1 MTEMN
6 QIKIFRSNSLDKI
19 ENTANKFLEDHK
31 DIILDSVKIEFT
43 QVEKP
48 TLMYVMV
55 MTYKLMK

>member
-1 MTEMN
+1 MN

>member
-1 MTEMN
+1 MN

-31 DIILDSVKIEFT
+31 DIIIDSVRIEFT

-48 TLMYVMV
+48 TVMYVMV

>member
-1 MTEMN
+1 MN

-19 ENTANKFLEDHK
+19 ENTANKFLEEHK
-31 DIILDSVKIEFT
+31 DIILDSVKVEFI
-43 QVEKP
+43 QIEKP